1 MNKTYK
7 TIWNYSLGE
16 WVAASELAKGHG
28 KSSSNLGKAAL
39 ALAVTVS
46 GMTGAYAATTITGG
60 TQSSPLIGQ
69 QSATDTD
76 VEIQGYF
83 ESSGVNPTI
92 AVTST
97 GSTEVT
103 AENVNVS
110 SSGISN
116 TQISSSF
123 SISGDTGAHL
133 EFKGDNTITLNSF
146 GDTGVI
152 VSTSAGSGD
161 AKITVEGTF
170 TLNNNANWR
179 QFENDGLEA
188 NAGSGGSAII
198 THTGTGTISVA
209 GGHAIQARAG
219 AAGKDV
225 EVTMNSSAGKDGIH
239 LITTGNS
246 DVSSPG
252 SGSAIGAK
260 GSSANGKVTVDT
272 NAKITTTG
280 SGAHGIYATSA
291 GKAADGQT
299 IYIDNSG
306 TISTSG
312 TGAHGIYSTTTAAT
326 ASGTTTIKNSGNI
339 TTTNTSASAIRHD
352 ITYNGQGVEITN
364 TGDLTTSGASA
375 NAVTVY
381 ATDANV
387 TDSGKI
393 TVNLDGGSIKTT
405 GESAHGVYIQ
415 TKAQQGDIE
424 VNLTDTDISLDGYNS
439 DGIGI
444 FQTNTTQQTDTDI
457 TVTTSG
463 GSITTLG
470 NPTGNG
476 GTNYG
481 IVVYQNGNADGNITI
496 NNNGTD
502 ITTKLGLNNLA
513 NGSDAIYAGFRS
525 NASATGDVKVIN
537 TGALSTQGTNSV
549 GIRAI
554 NDGSGNVDVKHNASI
569 TTNGASSHGIYTS
582 ATTGDTVI
590 KVGADSHIT
599 TNNYD
604 AIGIYAN
611 SSGGG
616 LIDIYNA
623 GEISTLDTSS
633 SGTARSHAISAQ
645 QATTGN
651 SSGIKI
657 VVEDTT
663 LTTKNYDATGIR
675 AFTNANS
682 GDVGITVKNTEIN
695 VDGINADGIL
705 AQKSAA
711 ATDPSDLDLNV
722 TVIDSEINVLKNP
735 SLAGSGSM
743 NFGIAAVM
751 QGAAA
756 GDINIINSNT
766 DVTVGAGQSGTT
778 NGSGAIYATYS
789 SANATGNISIKN
801 DGNLTSAAYGNMGVI
816 HASNAGSGNVEVLNL
831 GDITAT
837 NGTYAIFASSAG
849 GDIEITNSGNIT
861 ATGDNHTV
869 MGKGIFAS
877 SGGTAPPSD
886 GTTTGT
892 VIVKDLNNSTITA
905 STYGIEAKGGSV
917 RVESNSEV
925 NISNQIASGSRINIG
940 IDAVAHNVDGS
951 AYIVYDGTAGNGIT
965 MEVTPG
971 LASSSNMAIR
981 AGNNGASG
989 DPLNTGSATVI
1000 ASGDIAVTLKNG
1012 SAAAARIG
1020 GIESVTYG
1028 TGDATIHYKEGT
1040 INIIAEAGTT
1050 ITPNATKGFS
1060 GFGLMAWSQRAG
1072 SNANAW
1078 LLTDEGTI
1086 INTQG
1091 DNLWG
1096 VYVDSSGDSTKVAA
1110 AEINS
1115 KITTNGE
1122 YSYAIRATG
1131 ENDATLKVISNDEL
1145 TTKGDYSHAI
1155 YADSL
1160 GAGDIYIQNNGDIL
1174 VEGLHSFGIF
1184 AQTASGNIYVENTGR
1199 IDGHKG
1205 ISIESQ
1211 SATANNV
1218 IDNYGVIDVGR
1229 DIAIQDN
1236 SVLGSETIVNNW
1248 GTIIGQYNFG
1258 AGTHVTVNNY
1268 SHNSINLRNFTDSDG
1283 DGIRDT
1289 HGVAI
1294 LDHGVG
1300 GSATLVNDAT
1310 GTVRL
1315 ALITNEINIDDTG
1328 EYVPV
1333 GALSIN
1339 NQGIAHGHIL
1349 NLDEFSNSG
1358 LIELSNN
1365 KLAGDVL
1372 VITGS
1377 STAGVGGT
1385 GAYVTNSGSLSVDTR
1400 INQGGTASLSDILVL
1415 DSVQMGTGATM
1426 VHVNPT
1432 ADGAGGLTQGD
1443 GIKIIEVLGSQDADV
1458 FALAAPVT
1466 YGAYDY
1472 LLMQGSTQRSNWF
1485 LRNNANGKIFYSPV
1499 VGAYLGNQ
1507 HAASTM
1513 FNHNILDRRDNVRSP
1528 DQTVW
1533 GRINYSDLKTDLFD
1547 GSAETKI
1554 DSYLMQFG
1562 VDILKRNDWVAGAY
1576 IGYGHSDI
1584 DNKSTIT
1591 NVSADGKVKGY
1602 QIGAYA
1608 SWMPQENKGPYLDL
1622 WGHVA
1627 RYSNDLSGATGKG
1640 SYDSTGYALSI
1651 EGGHAFELGK
1661 SDDGKAWILEP
1672 HAQLIYNYLNAD
1684 DFSINNT
1691 RYHGNDSSGIQ
1702 TRLGARFY
1710 MQRAGGH
1717 DGVVPFVEAN
1727 WLGNYTSNKVKANN
1741 DKVSSDIGKNVGE
1754 LKLGLQGKV
1763 NDRFSVWGHLGG
1775 QAGSESYRRY
1785 EAQFGLGYEW

>member
-46 GMTGAYAATTITGG
+46 SMTGAYAVTNISGGPSGSPAPKQSITDTEVNINVGGGTNTGYFNSTTGTTIVVSGTG
-60 TQSSPLIGQ
+60 
-69 QSATDTD
+69 DTK
-76 VEIQGYF
+76 
-83 ESSGVNPTI
+83 
-92 AVTST
+92 
-97 GSTEVT
+97 VT
-103 AENVNVS
+103 AENINVS
-110 SSGISN
+110 ASN
-116 TQISSSF
+116 TGGYATAM
-123 SISGDTGAHL
+123 SITGSAGAHL
-133 EFKGDNTITLNSF
+133 ELKGNNTLTLDAST

-152 VSTSAGSGD
+152 SSTSAGGGD

-198 THTGTGTISVA
+198 THTGTGTISIA
-209 GGHAIQARAG
+209 GGHAIQARAN

-260 GSSANGKVTVDT
+260 GSSANGKVTVNT

-291 GKAADGQT
+291 GKAADGKS
-299 IYIDNSG
+299 IDITNSG
-306 TISTSG
+306 TISATG
-312 TGAHGIYSTTTAAT
+312 TGSKGIMAQATAAT
-326 ASGTTTIKNSGNI
+326 ANGTV
-339 TTTNTSASAIRHD
+339 D
-352 ITYNGQGVEITN
+352 ITN
-364 TGDLTTSGASA
+364 TGDINSGSHALHGLGYNGDVTIHNDGKLTTTDYDGAGIRAEQDINSTTGNITVTTGA
-375 NAVTVY
+375 NSQITTNDSQADGIHAYLGQEDGGGGAASNGNVTV
-381 ATDANV
+381 DAQ
-387 TDSGKI
+387 
-393 TVNLDGGSIKTT
+393 GSIKTNGTSSAEGIFAAISNSNAT
-405 GESAHGVYIQ
+405 GDIDVTFRGSTIETTGTGVSRGILVRQMGSGDVTVKHHGDLIKTAGAGAHGISIATGLAGTNGGTSATVGRIDVDLTGKIETQGNSAKGIQVDLRNQSDGVTITSTSDIKTQGNSAAAIEILANYGVTDTGKITIDQTGGRFETDGASSHGIYVY
-415 TKAQQGDIE
+415 TNAQQGDIE
-424 VNLTDTDISLDGYNS
+424 VNLTDTVMDLKGGNS

-444 FQTNTTQQTDTDI
+444 FQTSANSDTDI
-457 TVTTSG
+457 VVNTSG
-463 GSITTLG
+463 GSITLLD
-470 NPTGNG
+470 NPTSG
-476 GTNYG
+476 GIANYG
-481 IVVYQNGNADGNITI
+481 IVVYQDNNADGNITI
-496 NNNGTD
+496 NNAGTD
-502 ITTKLGLNNLA
+502 ITTKLGTDGLA
-513 NGSDAIYAGFRS
+513 NGSDAIYAGFRN
-525 NASATGDVKVIN
+525 NASGATGDVKVTN
-537 TGALSTQGTNSV
+537 TGTLSTQGVNSV
-549 GIRAI
+549 GIRAT
-554 NDGSGNVDVKHNASI
+554 NNGSGKVDVQNNANI
-569 TTNGASSHGIYTS
+569 TTAGASSHGIRTV
-582 ATTGDTVI
+582 ATTGDTSI
-590 KVGADSHIT
+590 RVGADSIIT
-599 TNNYD
+599 TQGNN
-604 AIGIYAN
+604 AIGIYA
-611 SSGGG
+611 SSSGG

-623 GEISTLDTSS
+623 GKISTLDTT
-633 SGTARSHAISAQ
+633 GTTTSTGRSHAILGEQ
-645 QATTGN
+645 TTTGN

-657 VVEDTT
+657 FVEDTT
-663 LTTKNYDATGIR
+663 LSTKNYDATGVR
-675 AFTNANS
+675 AHTFANS
-682 GDVGITVKNTEIN
+682 GDVDVIVKTTEIN

-711 ATDPSDLDLNV
+711 ATDTSDLDVNV
-722 TVIDSEINVLKNP
+722 TVIDSKINVLKNP
-735 SLAGSGSM
+735 SLAGNGTM
-743 NFGIAAVM
+743 NFGIAAVQ
-751 QGAAA
+751 QGVAA

-766 DVTVGAGQSGTT
+766 DITVGKGQSGNT
-778 NGSGAIYATYS
+778 NYSGAIYAVYS
-789 SANATGNISIKN
+789 SANATGNIDIKN
-801 DGNLTSAAYGNMGVI
+801 DGNLTSDSDGSMGLI
-816 HASNAGSGNVEVLNL
+816 YASNAGSGNVDVLNL
-831 GDITAT
+831 GDITA
-837 NGTYAIFASSAG
+837 NG
-849 GDIEITNSGNIT
+849 D
-861 ATGDNHTV
+861 
-869 MGKGIFAS
+869 
-877 SGGTAPPSD
+877 
-886 GTTTGT
+886 
-892 VIVKDLNNSTITA
+892 
-905 STYGIEAKGGSV
+905 
-917 RVESNSEV
+917 
-925 NISNQIASGSRINIG
+925 
-940 IDAVAHNVDGS
+940 
-951 AYIVYDGTAGNGIT
+951 
-965 MEVTPG
+965 
-971 LASSSNMAIR
+971 
-981 AGNNGASG
+981 GASG
-989 DPLNTGSATVI
+989 IYA
-1000 ASGDIAVTLKNG
+1000 ASGNGGNVTINSTGDITLTKTSHIATTAVGINAIANNGGNAVVNASGHISVMGDSSTTSTPTMIAIDVSANQGQSTVNLSDALIEAHTTAIKVSDNG
-1012 SAAAARIG
+1012 SG
-1020 GIESVTYG
+1020 LG
-1028 TGDATIHYKEGT
+1028 TQGT
-1040 INIIAEAGTT
+1040 INLGPNTVVHSTSSYALEAWVTGGNT
-1050 ITPNATKGFS
+1050 INIDATSVIQGKQGIYILS
-1060 GFGLMAWSQRAG
+1060 G
-1072 SNANAW
+1072 
-1078 LLTDEGTI
+1078 
-1086 INTQG
+1086 
-1091 DNLWG
+1091 
-1096 VYVDSSGDSTKVAA
+1096 STAKN
-1110 AEINS
+1110 EIN
-1115 KITTNGE
+1115 NW
-1122 YSYAIRATG
+1122 
-1131 ENDATLKVISNDEL
+1131 
-1145 TTKGDYSHAI
+1145 
-1155 YADSL
+1155 
-1160 GAGDIYIQNNGDIL
+1160 
-1174 VEGLHSFGIF
+1174 GL
-1184 AQTASGNIYVENTGR
+1184 
-1199 IDGHKG
+1199 
-1205 ISIESQ
+1205 
-1211 SATANNV
+1211 
-1218 IDNYGVIDVGR
+1218 IDVGH
-1229 DIAIQDN
+1229 DIAIKDD
-1236 SVLGSETIVNNW
+1236 STLGSETVVNNW
-1248 GTIIGQYNFG
+1248 GTIIGQYSFG
-1258 AGTHVTVNNY
+1258 AGSDVTVNNY

-1289 HGVAI
+1289 HGVAV
-1294 LDHGVG
+1294 LDHGLG
-1300 GSATLVNDAT
+1300 GWTTVNNDAT

-1315 ALITNEINIDDTG
+1315 ALITNEINIDATG

-1349 NLDEFSNSG
+1349 NLDEFNNAG
-1358 LIELSNN
+1358 LIELSTN
-1365 KLAGDVL
+1365 KMAGDVL
-1372 VITGS
+1372 VITGGD
-1377 STAGVGGT
+1377 TAGVGSTGT
-1385 GAYVTNSGSLSVDTR
+1385 YVTNSGSLSVDTR
-1400 INQGGTASLSDILVL
+1400 INQGGTASLSDVLVL
-1415 DSVQMGTGATM
+1415 DNIRMGTGATM

-1443 GIKIIEVLGSQDADV
+1443 GIKIIEVLGSQDADA